1 MDFSTQYTAEQED
14 FRKEVQAWI
23 EANVPEDKKSPVDP
37 EGLTSGQEGDNADLY
52 WFWREKHKELA
63 EKGWLYPTYPKEYG
77 GGGLGGEHETIIE
90 EEFSKGGVVR
100 GFTNGLVF
108 PTLLVWGTEEQ
119 KQKFL
124 TPLLKAETVAFQNF
138 TEPNAG
144 SDLASLQSRATRDG
158 DDWIISGQKQF
169 VSGAGVP
176 DILFGPMVTDP
187 DAPRHRNLGFFLI
200 ENPSDGLQ
208 IGRMGLLGGSRQ
220 NRIFMDNVR
229 VSGENLIGGD
239 HQGWQVTQTT
249 LEQEH
254 GGRGQAFPRDEALE
268 NLMDYVKN
276 TDHGDGKGRKRP
288 RSASEDHGQRPLLP
302 HQHPVREA
310 QLRNVPGA
318 PGDELSRLPELHV
331 WQDLPFGQRPQAAG
345 HHGSQGPPG
354 HRGAG
359 RSLRWPHRGEPEDQP
374 SGPAPGRNR
383 RGAEGHH
390 RSPHRHQPDPGASR
404 SHAGH
409 GHPARQLETAQ
420 QAPHARRSSKALEE
434 RGLQCRPR
442 SLFIKQM
449 ARRPQFTPL
458 GAGPGI
464 PETLLYLCLLV

>member
-276 TDHGDGKGRKRP
+276 TDHGDGKVGSDPVVRQKTMDSVLSSHINTLFAKRNFAMYQA
-288 RSASEDHGQRPLLP
+288 RQEMSYHGSQSSMYGKTYRLDNALRQLDIMGPKALLGT
-302 HQHPVREA
+302 EE
-310 QLRNVPGA
+310 PGA
-318 PGDELSRLPELHV
+318 PFGGHTEVNQRTSLQGLHPGGTVEVQKVIIARRIGISRTQE
-331 WQDLPFGQRPQAAG
+331 RAAPTPATATQ
-345 HHGSQGPPG
+345 HGS
-354 HRGAG
+354 
-359 RSLRWPHRGEPEDQP
+359 
-374 SGPAPGRNR
+374 
-383 RGAEGHH
+383 
-390 RSPHRHQPDPGASR
+390 
-404 SHAGH
+404 
-409 GHPARQLETAQ
+409 
-420 QAPHARRSSKALEE
+420 
-434 RGLQCRPR
+434 
-442 SLFIKQM
+442 
-449 ARRPQFTPL
+449 
-458 GAGPGI
+458 
-464 PETLLYLCLLV
+464 

>member
-1 MDFSTQYTAEQED
+1 MDFSTQYTTEQEE

-23 EANVPEDKKSPVDP
+23 SANIPEDKKSPVDP
-37 EGLTSGQEGDNADLY
+37 EGLTAGQEGDNADLY
-52 WFWREKHKELA
+52 YFWREKHKELA

-77 GGGLGGEHETIIE
+77 GGGLTGEHETIIE
-90 EEFSKGGVVR
+90 EEFSKGGIVR

-124 TPLLKAETVAFQNF
+124 TPLLKAEKVAFQNF

-144 SDLASLQSRATRDG
+144 SDLASLQSRAVRDG
-158 DDWIISGQKQF
+158 DDWIISGQKQY

-200 ENPSDGLQ
+200 ENPSEGLQ
-208 IGRMGLLGGSRQ
+208 IGRMALLGGSRQ

-276 TDHGDGKGRKRP
+276 TDHGAGKVGSDPVVRQKAMNSVISSHINTLFAKRNF
-288 RSASEDHGQRPLLP
+288 AMY
-302 HQHPVREA
+302 
-310 QLRNVPGA
+310 
-318 PGDELSRLPELHV
+318 
-331 WQDLPFGQRPQAAG
+331 QARQEMSY
-345 HHGSQGPPG
+345 HGSQSSMYRKTYNLENALRQLDIMGPKALLG
-354 HRGAG
+354 TE
-359 RSLRWPHRGEPEDQP
+359 EPE
-374 SGPAPGRNR
+374 APFG
-383 RGAEGHH
+383 GHTEVNQRTSLQGLH
-390 RSPHRHQPDPGASR
+390 PG
-404 SHAGH
+404 GTVEV
-409 GHPARQLETAQ
+409 QKVII
-420 QAPHARRSSKALEE
+420 ARRIGISRTQE
-434 RGLQCRPR
+434 RAAP
-442 SLFIKQM
+442 
-449 ARRPQFTPL
+449 TPSTATSH
-458 GAGPGI
+458 GS
-464 PETLLYLCLLV
+464 